1 MKRFL
6 AFFVALLLAF
16 STVGVCFSAFAA
28 EIGGTNEL
36 GNFTDALLELVRT
49 YDAPA
54 YAPEQGEA
62 AAETELKQKLPMTY
76 DKDFFSPHEFAAS
89 HYDAV
94 ANDGDEEMPDSTF
107 ASKRLIVKSEKK
119 IPTQGAVECISGYRD
134 LHILQYETENA
145 ARNALA
151 YYKSCPDVIYAEP
164 DYICSA
170 EGDWSI
176 LSAQSNDT
184 RLTVHDQALS
194 YVSDQIGFESIKDT
208 LAGMQLSQIAVAQL
222 DSGVDLDHELL
233 KDRLLPNNVN
243 FSGTGEPDSCEDD
256 YGHGTHVAGILADNS
271 SSNVKI
277 RPYKVLNRDGKGPM
291 SLIALAVDKAVE
303 DGASIINMS
312 LSSKG
317 ESQTMT
323 DSVNNAVAKN
333 INVVVAA
340 GNDCADLEKTYYSP
354 ACVESAI
361 TVSATTQSNRLSAYS
376 NYNNTIDIAAPG
388 DNVKSSYLNNSYTL
402 MSGTSMAAPLV
413 SAGLAIL
420 RTAFPGKTAADAEA
434 TIKKFAIQVP
444 RNEKIN
450 EFGSGI
456 LFLKYILQSQPK
468 TADPVFSAEE
478 GVFAESFDLSLS
490 CPEADATILYVLNSS
505 EALPQIGFQNG
516 TVYKTPFTV
525 SIDTKVSAIAISK
538 GKLPSAVVT
547 KTYTR
552 AKDSEED
559 LYDINKSGNITAYL
573 GTQTDIVIPD
583 TVHGTAVR
591 GIAAR
596 AFRGNTFLRS
606 VTLPDTVT
614 TIGTSAFADCTALQS
629 VKGAGVRQISSAA
642 FQNSAV
648 SACAF
653 PNVTSIGTKV
663 FSGCRNLAEVDFPK
677 IDTVDAYA
685 FENTAVR
692 DFSSDTL
699 QRIGMFAFRG
709 SAIETVSLPR
719 LTTLSASAFANC
731 ASLRSFSAP
740 RLATVS
746 ISAFENCIALQTAE
760 LPEVVSVA
768 LNSFKNTGLRL
779 AYLPKLQTVDRAAF
793 SGSTAL
799 EAVLLPEAVDVN
811 TSVFENCTRLNLVY
825 LPKLTTLKRSV
836 FDGCR
841 TLTFLSLPA
850 VETVN
855 AGAFS
860 DTTLG
865 IKFLQLDSVCKIES
879 LPATVEHL
887 VLPTSFTQISC
898 TLPQTDF
905 TVYGNPNTYAQKFAA
920 DAKAT
925 FKEVPVIVFNA
936 PEKYT
941 PEDKILAVY
950 AVGFHCKYQWYKSDS
965 PETVGAPIDGADDFW
980 YTPVREDNTAYY
992 YCVIESNDG
1001 TNTASVTTHAIEN
1014 APELRDA
1021 DFTAYTAAV
1030 EQANA
1035 VDRSQHSDASLA
1047 VLDAA
1052 LAVDVQGLS
1061 LAEQDTVDAQT
1072 QAILQAIAALQPRY
1086 ILGDVNG
1093 DGMINAVDARWTLQ
1107 AASGVRALDDTQALA
1122 ADANLDNRVT
1132 AVDARWILQA
1142 ASGIRTLSS

>member
-16 STVGVCFSAFAA
+16 STVGAGVSAFAA
-28 EIGGTNEL
+28 ESGGTNDL

-49 YDAPA
+49 YDTPTYAPA
-54 YAPEQGEA
+54 EGSA
-62 AAETELKQKLPMTY
+62 ASDAELKEKLPMTY
-76 DKDFFSPHEFAAS
+76 EKEFFSPNEFAAS
-89 HYDAV
+89 HYA
-94 ANDGDEEMPDSTF
+94 AAASAEGADESDTAF

-119 IPTQGAVECISGYRD
+119 ISTQGAVECISGYRD
-134 LHILQYETENA
+134 LYILQYETENA

-151 YYKSCPDVIYAEP
+151 YYKSCPEVIYAEP

-170 EGDWSI
+170 EGGREL
-176 LSAQSNDT
+176 LSAQSSDT
-184 RLTVHDQALS
+184 QLEVHDKALS

-208 LAGMQLSQIAVAQL
+208 LAGMQLSQIVVAEL
-222 DSGVDLDHELL
+222 DSGVDSDHELL

-243 FSGTGEPDSCEDD
+243 LSSSGEPNSCEDD
-256 YGHGTHVAGILADNS
+256 FGHGTHVAGILADNTL
-271 SSNVKI
+271 SNVKI
-277 RPYKVLNRDGKGPM
+277 RPYKVLDRNGKGPV

-312 LSSKG
+312 LTSKG

-340 GNDCADLEKTYYSP
+340 GNDCADLEKIYYSP

-388 DNVKSSYLNNSYTL
+388 DNVKSSYLNNTYTL

-420 RTAFPGKTAADAEA
+420 RTAFPEKTAADAEA

-444 RNEKIN
+444 RNEEIN

-456 LFLKYILQSQPK
+456 LYLKYILQAQPK

-478 GVFAESFDLSLS
+478 GVFSESFDLSLS
-490 CPEADATILYVLNSS
+490 CPEADATILYVLNST
-505 EALPQIGFQNG
+505 EDLPQIGFQNG
-516 TVYKTPFTV
+516 TVYKTPFTI
-525 SIDTKVSAIAISK
+525 STDTKVAAIAIAK
-538 GKLPSAVVT
+538 GKLPSAVV
-547 KTYTR
+547 KKQYTR

-559 LYDINKSGNITAYL
+559 LYDINKSGNITAYV

-583 TVHGTAVR
+583 TVHGQPVR

-596 AFRGNTFLRS
+596 AFKGNTFLRS
-606 VTLPDTVT
+606 VTLPDTAT
-614 TIGTSAFADCTALQS
+614 SIGSSAFADCTALQS
-629 VKGAGVRQISSAA
+629 VKGAGVLQISSAA

-648 SACAF
+648 CECAF
-653 PNVTSIGTKV
+653 PNVTSVGSRG
-663 FSGCRNLAEVDFPK
+663 FSGCRNLTAVDFPK

-699 QRIGMFAFRG
+699 QRIGMYAFRG
-709 SAIETVSLPR
+709 SAIETVSLPQ
-719 LTTLSASAFANC
+719 LTALSTSAFANC
-731 ASLRSFSAP
+731 PSLRSFSAP
-740 RLATVS
+740 RLQTLP
-746 ISAFENCIALQTAE
+746 ISTFENCIALQTLE
-760 LPEVVSVA
+760 LPEVVSA
-768 LNSFKNTGLRL
+768 ASRSFRNTGLRI
-779 AYLPKLQTVDRAAF
+779 AYLPKLQSVELSAF
-793 SGSTAL
+793 SSSTAL
-799 EAVLLPEAVDVN
+799 EAVLLPEA
-811 TSVFENCTRLNLVY
+811 TSAANFAFSGCSSLALVY
-825 LPKLTTLKRSV
+825 LPKLTTLKRTV
-836 FDGCR
+836 FSNCR
-841 TLTFLSLPA
+841 SLSFLSLPA
-850 VETVN
+850 VEVIDS
-855 AGAFS
+855 GAF
-860 DTTLG
+860 DNTE
-865 IKFLQLDSVCKIES
+865 IQFLQLDSIQRIDS
-879 LPATVEHL
+879 LPSTLTQL
-887 VLPTSFTQISC
+887 VLPSSFAQITC
-898 TLPQTDF
+898 ALPGTDF
-905 TVYGNPNTYAQKFAA
+905 TVYGNRDTYAQKFAA
-920 DAKAT
+920 DAKAE
-925 FKEVPVIVFNA
+925 FKEVPAIVFDA
-936 PEKYT
+936 PQKYD
-941 PEDKILAVY
+941 PAEEFLAVY
-950 AVGFHCKYQWYKSDS
+950 AIGFHCKYQWYKSDS
-965 PETVGAPIDGADDFW
+965 SEDIGTPIDGADDFW
-980 YTPVREDNTAYY
+980 YTPVREDNAAYY

-1001 TNTASVTTHAIEN
+1001 TNRSTTVTHAIEN
-1014 APELRDA
+1014 APELQNA
-1021 DFTAYTAAV
+1021 DFTAYAAAV

-1061 LAEQDTVDAQT
+1061 LAEQATVDAQT

-1093 DGMINAVDARWTLQ
+1093 DGIVNAVDARWALQ
-1107 AASGVRALDDTQALA
+1107 AASGVRALDNTQTLA
-1122 ADANLDNRVT
+1122 ADANLDSLVN

-1142 ASGIRTLSS
+1142 AAGIRTLSA

>member
-16 STVGVCFSAFAA
+16 STFGVCFSAFAA
-28 EIGGTNEL
+28 ESGGTNDL

-49 YDAPA
+49 YDAPT
-54 YAPEQGEA
+54 YTPEQGET

-134 LHILQYETENA
+134 LYILQYETENA

-151 YYKSCPDVIYAEP
+151 YYKSCPEVIYAEP

-170 EGDWSI
+170 EGGREL
-176 LSAQSNDT
+176 LSAQSSDT
-184 RLTVHDQALS
+184 RPAVHDKALS

-208 LAGMQLSQIAVAQL
+208 LAGMQLSQIVVAEL
-222 DSGVDLDHELL
+222 DSGVDSDHELL

-243 FSGTGEPDSCEDD
+243 LSGTGEPDSCEDD
-256 YGHGTHVAGILADNS
+256 FGHGTHVAGILADNTL
-271 SSNVKI
+271 SNVKI
-277 RPYKVLNRDGKGPM
+277 RPYKVLDRNGKGPI
-291 SLIALAVDKAVE
+291 SLIALAVDKAVD

-340 GNDCADLEKTYYSP
+340 GNDCADLEKVYYSP

-388 DNVKSSYLNNSYTL
+388 DNVKSSYLGNTYTL

-420 RTAFPGKTAADAEA
+420 RTAFPEKTAADAEA

-456 LFLKYILQSQPK
+456 LYLKYILQAQPK

-478 GVFAESFDLSLS
+478 GVFSESFDLKLT

-525 SIDTKVSAIAISK
+525 STDTKVAAIAISK

-559 LYDINKSGNITAYL
+559 LYDINKSGNITAYF

-583 TVHGTAVR
+583 TVHGQPVR

-596 AFRGNTFLRS
+596 AFKGNTFLRS

-614 TIGTSAFADCTALQS
+614 SIGSSAFADCTALQS
-629 VKGAGVRQISSAA
+629 VKGAGVLQISSAA

-648 SACAF
+648 CECAF
-653 PNVTSIGTKV
+653 PNVTVIGSRV
-663 FSGCRNLAEVDFPK
+663 FSGCRNLAAVDFPK
-677 IDTVDAYA
+677 IDTVDSYA

-709 SAIETVSLPR
+709 SAIETVSLPM
-719 LTTLSASAFANC
+719 LTALSTSAFANC
-731 ASLRSFSAP
+731 ASLRSFCAP
-740 RLATVS
+740 RLQTLPVS
-746 ISAFENCIALQTAE
+746 SFENCIALQTLE
-760 LPEVVSVA
+760 LPEVVSA
-768 LNSFKNTGLRL
+768 ASRSFKNTGLRI
-779 AYLPKLQTVDRAAF
+779 AYLPKLQTVDRSAF
-793 SGSTAL
+793 SDSTSL
-799 EAVLLPEAVDVN
+799 EAVLFPEAMDVN
-811 TSVFENCTRLNLVY
+811 TSAFENCTRLSLVY

-836 FDGCR
+836 FEGCR
-841 TLTFLSLPA
+841 SLAFLSLPA
-850 VETVN
+850 VETVSS
-855 AGAFS
+855 GAFS
-860 DTTLG
+860 DTNAG

-879 LPATVEHL
+879 LPAGLEHL

-898 TLPQTDF
+898 ALPQTGF
-905 TVYGNPNTYAQKFAA
+905 TVYGNPDTYAQKFAA

-941 PEDKILAVY
+941 PEDEILAVY
-950 AVGFHCKYQWYKSDS
+950 AIGFHCKYQWYKSDS
-965 PETVGAPIDGADDFW
+965 PETVGTPIDGADDFW
-980 YTPVREDNTAYY
+980 YSPVREDNAAYY

-1001 TNTASVTTHAIEN
+1001 VNTASVTTHAIEN
-1014 APELRDA
+1014 APELQNA
-1021 DFTAYTAAV
+1021 DFTAYAAAV

-1035 VDRSQHSDASLA
+1035 VDRSQYSDASLA

-1052 LAVDVQGLS
+1052 LSVDVQGLS
-1061 LAEQDTVDAQT
+1061 LAEQATVDAQA

-1093 DGMINAVDARWTLQ
+1093 DGTVNAVDARWALQ
-1107 AASGVRALDDTQALA
+1107 AASGVRALDGTQTLA
-1122 ADANLDNRVT
+1122 ADTNLDSLVN

-1142 ASGIRTLSS
+1142 AAGIRTLSA